1 MIKLKIDGM
10 EVVQRAIATYGK
22 QARFAAAQT
31 INKTAFDVMRDGRAH
46 IKANVNASRW
56 TETAW
61 YVRKKAKKDD
71 LVASVGWSDYL
82 ANKRGHAAEYYLSQ
96 HWTSGSRKHKAFESR
111 LIRAGMMPAGMFAMP
126 GDAAKGL
133 GFIDARGNF
142 KASALVQI
150 LSQLGAFTEAG
161 YNANATTRQSRKVKG
176 LKAAAKQVYWAG
188 KPGRNTPNGIWAL
201 DEKHGN
207 GRGRL
212 RPVMVFVSKA
222 NYKKRLDLSTV
233 AKINPGEFEAT
244 FWAEFRKAV
253 ASAR

>member
-1 MIKLKIDGM
+1 
-10 EVVQRAIATYGK
+10 
-22 QARFAAAQT
+22 
-31 INKTAFDVMRDGRAH
+31 
-46 IKANVNASRW
+46 
-56 TETAW
+56 
-61 YVRKKAKKDD
+61 
-71 LVASVGWSDYL
+71 
-82 ANKRGHAAEYYLSQ
+82 
-96 HWTSGSRKHKAFESR
+96 
-111 LIRAGMMPAGMFAMP
+111 MPAGMFAMP

-150 LSQLGAFTEAG
+150 LSQLGAFTESG
-161 YNANATTRQSRKVKG
+161 YSANATTRQSRKVKG

-222 NYKKRLDLSTV
+222 NYKQRLDLSTV